1 MGPNYKEGTKFP
13 LVLVWICTVHKE
25 QGLRLISAYISF
37 DLEKQKL
44 FNEGQMYFDL
54 SRVSSID
61 NLFFVGRYKCNAFK
75 VNENSFEYKK

>member
-1 MGPNYKEGTKFP
+1 MQDLK
-13 LVLVWICTVHKE
+13 
-25 QGLRLISAYISF
+25 LISACVSF
-37 DLEKQKL
+37 DLKKQKL
-44 FNEGQMYFDL
+44 FNEGQMHFGL